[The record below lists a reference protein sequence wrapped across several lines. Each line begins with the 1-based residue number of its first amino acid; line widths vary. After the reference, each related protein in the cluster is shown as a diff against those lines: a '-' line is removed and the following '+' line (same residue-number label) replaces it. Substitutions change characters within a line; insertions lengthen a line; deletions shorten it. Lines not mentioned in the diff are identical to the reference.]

1 MNSTPIANRLHI
13 GIFGKRNVGKSSF
26 INALTGQYISIVSEI
41 AGTTTDP
48 VGKTMEISGIG
59 PVYIYDTAGIDDEG
73 DLGLKRV
80 NKTLAIMK
88 KINLAILVSTLA
100 GFDDR
105 DEELIGQLRAD
116 MVKVLVVFNKCD
128 LESGNNGT
136 PDILKRENIPSV
148 VLSCLTGE
156 NIDFARTRIV
166 ELGSGIHVERD
177 TIIGDI
183 ISHGDIVLLVVPIDL
198 GAPRGRLILPQM
210 QVIRDIL
217 DNDAVAVVVKEREI
231 EQVLSSLKQKP
242 RLVICDSQVVLKAA
256 GDIPEDI
263 PFTTFSIVFSRLK
276 GELAEFVR
284 GVTEIDRLEDGDTV
298 LICEAC
304 THHPLPD
311 DIGRVKIPRWIRNY
325 TGKDIHFEVNAG
337 PLLNKNLS
345 AYRLLI
351 HCGGCMINRQE
362 MLGRIADAKKSNV
375 AITNYGLAISY
386 VHGVLSR
393 TLSSFPHELNLLWR
407 DHDNA

>member
-26 INALTGQYISIVSEI
+26 INALTGQDISIVSDI

-48 VGKTMEISGIG
+48 VGKTMEISGVG

-80 NKTLAIMK
+80 DKTLAIMK
-88 KINLAILVSTLA
+88 RINLAILVSTLA
-100 GFDDR
+100 DFDDK
-105 DEELIGQLRAD
+105 DEELIGQLHAQK
-116 MVKVLVVFNKCD
+116 VKVLVVFNKCD
-128 LESGNNGT
+128 LESGAGGL
-136 PDILKRENIPSV
+136 PDILKKENIPAV

-156 NIDFARTRIV
+156 NIDLARRKIV

-183 ISHGDIVLLVVPIDL
+183 ISHGDLVLLVVPIDL
-198 GAPRGRLILPQM
+198 GAPKGRLILPQV
-210 QVIRDIL
+210 QIIRDVL
-217 DNDAVAVVVKEREI
+217 DNDAAAFVVKEREI
-231 EQVLSSLKQKP
+231 EQILSSLKQKP
-242 RLVICDSQVVLKAA
+242 RLVICDSQVVLKIA

-276 GELAEFVR
+276 GELAEFHR
-284 GVTEIDRLEDGDTV
+284 GVKEIDRLEDGDRV

-304 THHPLPD
+304 THHPMPD

-325 TGKDIHFEVNAG
+325 TGKNIHFEVNAG
-337 PLLNKNLS
+337 ALLDKDLS

-362 MLGRIADAKKSNV
+362 MLGRIGDARKNRV
-375 AITNYGLAISY
+375 PITNYGMAISF

-393 TLSSFPHELNLLWR
+393 TLSPFL
-407 DHDNA
+407 